1 MLTAA
6 ICRVRPLGGALCLC
20 FLLSACAHQ
29 PYDKQHYLSLPVER
43 SQELPETPFFPQDAF
58 QCGPAALAMVLNAQG
73 VEVSPQALQPLVYL
87 PERRGTLQA
96 EMLAA
101 AAHYGQLA
109 VRIPPSPDSLLLELS
124 AGHPVVVLQNL
135 GFEALPV
142 WHYAV
147 AVGYDLDKH
156 EIYLRSG
163 TDRRRTYA
171 LDDFLKTWSRS
182 NRWAM
187 VVVESGTVP
196 PSATER
202 DYLSAASALERQ
214 NNHTV
219 ALRAF
224 QAASRRWPDSYLAW
238 AGTGNAAFS
247 LARSSD
253 AEEAYRQALRVR
265 PDSASIMNN
274 LALAQAERGCRHT
287 ALSIMECAL
296 QRAPDDANLAATY
309 REISALPEARESCR
323 QFVCE
328 PVAAAAAD

>member
-29 PYDKQHYLSLPVER
+29 PYNEQYYLSLPVER

-58 QCGPAALAMVLNAQG
+58 QCGPAALAMVLNGQG

-87 PERRGTLQA
+87 PQRRGALQA

-101 AAHYGQLA
+101 AAHYGQMA
-109 VRIPPSPDSLLLELS
+109 VRIPSSPDSLLLELS
-124 AGHPVVVLQNL
+124 AGNPVVVLQNL

-147 AVGYDLDKH
+147 AVGYDLDQE

-163 TDRRRTYA
+163 TERRRTYA
-171 LDDFLKTWSRS
+171 FDDFLKTWSRS
-182 NRWAM
+182 GRWAM
-187 VVVESGTVP
+187 VVVAPGTVP

-202 DYLSAASALERQ
+202 DYVSAANALERQ
-214 NNHTV
+214 NNHRA
-219 ALRAF
+219 ALQAF
-224 QAASRRWPDSYLAW
+224 EAASQRWSDSYLAW

-247 LARSSD
+247 LAQFTV

-296 QRAPDDANLAATY
+296 QHAPDDANLAATY
-309 REISALPEARESCR
+309 REIRALPEVPESCR

-328 PVAAAAAD
+328 PVAAAEAD